1 MEANTVEQDVDSLMQ
16 ALEEEHGDASVTP
29 GGVSWLHTHYVPVRR
44 LVTRV
49 VKRLKSGG
57 QPPGWVGE
65 DRRSVVVANETAS
78 LGYVT
83 WDVTPAGWSYLLDG
97 LQHDEPDDR
106 DRATGDADFRTS
118 PIARTPVCAVT
129 WSSRHTATLLPVL
142 AELAAR
148 GIATTVVD
156 LATDDGQRFPEG
168 QGIAVVRPQEAV
180 LRAEGGLP
188 TGALRAVGSSRNKS
202 VAGHQISVA
211 RLARVVSQPLVRSAG
226 PTHPSWAAAVRL
238 EQFLDHVLAQ
248 LRAQVLLCSNDTS
261 PPGVLAVRAADR
273 AGAETVYVQH
283 GAWIDGQIPWR
294 AQHCRHIAVMGARDV
309 VTSRTWTRR
318 ADARTYVV
326 GQPRFDALTMADRT
340 QHRVYLETLLS
351 SQAALAPSRIA
362 VWACQP
368 SGDQRLL
375 GQVDVLVEGLREAG
389 PGWGLVIAPH
399 PAQQPSAFDSLL
411 AAAEEIP
418 VALADRDVGARGCL
432 AGADALITTSSTC
445 GIEAVLLDVPVLELT
460 LPASRTLGL
469 AEHRAAQRSASG
481 ADIATA
487 LAAVER
493 TPAAVRVPA
502 AAKEAICHWDGRA
515 AQAVADIV
523 SNVLSQGSTATYGP
537 HLPLHSPKGA

>member
-1 MEANTVEQDVDSLMQ
+1 
-16 ALEEEHGDASVTP
+16 
-29 GGVSWLHTHYVPVRR
+29 
-44 LVTRV
+44 
-49 VKRLKSGG
+49 
-57 QPPGWVGE
+57 
-65 DRRSVVVANETAS
+65 
-78 LGYVT
+78 
-83 WDVTPAGWSYLLDG
+83 
-97 LQHDEPDDR
+97 
-106 DRATGDADFRTS
+106 
-118 PIARTPVCAVT
+118 
-129 WSSRHTATLLPVL
+129 
-142 AELAAR
+142 
-148 GIATTVVD
+148 
-156 LATDDGQRFPEG
+156 
-168 QGIAVVRPQEAV
+168 
-180 LRAEGGLP
+180 
-188 TGALRAVGSSRNKS
+188 
-202 VAGHQISVA
+202 
-211 RLARVVSQPLVRSAG
+211 
-226 PTHPSWAAAVRL
+226 VRL
-238 EQFLDHVLAQ
+238 EQFLDDVLAR

-273 AGAETVYVQH
+273 AGAETVYIQH

-294 AQHCRHIAVMGARDV
+294 VQHCRHIAVMGARDV
-309 VTSRTWTRR
+309 VTSRTWTRC

-340 QHRVYLETLLS
+340 QHRVYLETMLS
-351 SQAALAPSRIA
+351 NQADLVPSRIA

-368 SGDQRLL
+368 TGGQRLL
-375 GQVDVLVEGLREAG
+375 RQFDVLVEGLRKAG

-399 PAQQPSAFDSLL
+399 PAQQPSAFDPLL
-411 AAAEEIP
+411 AAAEGIP

-502 AAKEAICHWDGRA
+502 AAKVAICHWDGRA

-523 SNVLSQGSTATYGP
+523 SNVLSQDSTATYGP
-537 HLPLHSPKGA
+537 QLPLHSPKGA